1 MNPPSDQP
9 PGRPGAHT
17 HAEAGVQPAAEAV
30 ARADNP
36 LDVVVIGGHG
46 RVALLLA
53 RELTARGHTVTSLIR
68 NPDQAAEVEDAGATP
83 LVLDIEQA
91 HGPELEPALSGFDAV
106 VFSAGAGGGDA
117 DRTYAVDRDAAIRI
131 MNAAS
136 AAGVRRFI
144 MVSFATADTRYL
156 KGLDDPFYPYQ
167 SAKIA
172 ADEHLR
178 KSDLEWTILGP
189 GALTLE
195 PATGR
200 IAPLAHPVTG
210 DTQTSRGNVALAIVG
225 ALAQPATIGKTLAF
239 RDGDVPI
246 TEWFATGGL

>member
-1 MNPPSDQP
+1 MKPPSDQP
-9 PGRPGAHT
+9 PGQPDAP
-17 HAEAGVQPAAEAV
+17 ADVQPAAEAGD
-30 ARADNP
+30 RDENP

-46 RVALLLA
+46 KVALLLA
-53 RELTARGHTVTSLIR
+53 RELTRRGHTVTSLIR
-68 NPDQAAEVEDAGATP
+68 NPDHVDDVQDAGATP

-144 MVSFATADTRYL
+144 MVSFATADMRYL

-189 GALTLE
+189 GTLTLE

-210 DTQTSRGNVALAIVG
+210 DTQTSRGNVALAIVE
-225 ALAQPATIGKTLAF
+225 ALGQPATIGKTLAF

>member
-1 MNPPSDQP
+1 M
-9 PGRPGAHT
+9 
-17 HAEAGVQPAAEAV
+17 
-30 ARADNP
+30 
-36 LDVVVIGGHG
+36 VIGGHG
-46 RVALLLA
+46 KVALLLA
-53 RELTARGHTVTSLIR
+53 RELTGRGHAVTGVIR
-68 NPDQAAEVEDAGATP
+68 NPAHAEDVTAAGATP

-91 HGPELEPALSGFDAV
+91 HGPELEPALAGFDAV

-136 AAGVRRFI
+136 AAGVRRFV

-167 SAKIA
+167 AAKIA

-195 PATGR
+195 PATGK
-200 IAPLAHPVTG
+200 ITPLAHPVSG
-210 DTQTSRGNVALAIVG
+210 DTQTSRGNVALAIAE
-225 ALAQPATIGKTLAF
+225 ALAQPATIGKTLDF
-239 RDGDVPI
+239 RDGEVPL
-246 TEWFATGGL
+246 TEWFATGGA